1 LSFYDRCPA
10 HREDPDVSVPV
21 GEPAGPVEPA
31 EPPEPVKSGKSAVAA
46 ARGGPLSFVPYHEL
60 GGRPNVIVDGS
71 PADGTVLCLTHWPG
85 IGSPPE
91 LQADLSAEM
100 AFRYLRRFDRHGSA
114 AAVSNNHFDQDGLVS
129 VYALAFPEQALA
141 RQRLLTDVARAGDFA
156 TFDQR
161 EAARVSMVI
170 AAYATPGRS
179 PLGTL
184 TPDYPAMTAQL
195 YEELL
200 GRLGELCDHP
210 DRYRA
215 LWAEEDATLSASE
228 AALASGKVSI
238 EEVAELDLAVVTV
251 AGDCPRAGG
260 HRFGGMWAPGLHPMA
275 LYNATQRFAVLVVR
289 GQSYEFTFRYETW
302 VQYQT
307 SRPRPRVDLTG
318 LADRLN
324 REETGPGRWVAEPV
338 SDLTPALR
346 LDGAEQSGIAPRA
359 FRTLLEDHLRASPPA
374 WDPYRLDR

>member
-1 LSFYDRCPA
+1 M
-10 HREDPDVSVPV
+10 SVPA
-21 GEPAGPVEPA
+21 GE
-31 EPPEPVKSGKSAVAA
+31 SATAA

-71 PADGTVLCLTHWPG
+71 PADGTTLCLTHWPG
-85 IGSPPE
+85 IDSPPE
-91 LQADLSAEM
+91 LRADLSAEM
-100 AFRYLRRFDRHGSA
+100 AFRYLRTFDRHASA

-129 VYALAFPEQALA
+129 VYALAFPRHAVA
-141 RQRLLTDVARAGDFA
+141 RQRLLVDVARAGDFA

-161 EAARVSMVI
+161 EAARVSMAI

-179 PLGTL
+179 PLGAL
-184 TPDYPAMTAQL
+184 ESDYPAMTAQL

-210 DRYRA
+210 GRYRA
-215 LWAEEDATLSASE
+215 LWAEEDATLSATE
-228 AALASGKVSI
+228 AALASGKITV
-238 EEVAELDLAVVTV
+238 EEVPELDLAVVT
-251 AGDCPRAGG
+251 AADGCPGAGG
-260 HRFGGMWAPGLHPMA
+260 HRFGGMWAPGPHPMA
-275 LYNATQRFAVLVVR
+275 LYNATQRFAVLVTR
-289 GQSYEFTFRYETW
+289 GQSYEFTFRYESW
-302 VQYQT
+302 VQYQS

-324 REETGPGRWVAEPV
+324 GEETGPGLWVAEPV

-346 LDGAEQSGIAPRA
+346 LDGAEQSGIDPPA
-359 FRTLLEDHLRASPPA
+359 FRMLLEDHLRASPPA

>member
-1 LSFYDRCPA
+1 MSPIG
-10 HREDPDVSVPV
+10 EDPDMSAPT
-21 GEPAGPVEPA
+21 GELP
-31 EPPEPVKSGKSAVAA
+31 VAA

-60 GGRPNVIVDGS
+60 GGRPNVVVDGS
-71 PADGTVLCLTHWPG
+71 PTDGTTLCLTHWPG
-85 IGSPPE
+85 IDSPPG
-91 LQADLSAEM
+91 LRADLSAEM
-100 AFRYLRRFDRHGSA
+100 AFRYLRGFDRHGLA
-114 AAVSNNHFDQDGLVS
+114 AAVSNNHFDQDGLVAI
-129 VYALAFPEQALA
+129 YALAFPGPAVA
-141 RQRLLTDVARAGDFA
+141 RQRRLVGVARAGDFA

-161 EAARVSMVI
+161 EAARVSMAI

-179 PLGTL
+179 PLGAL
-184 TPDYPAMTAQL
+184 APDYPAKTAQL

-210 DRYRA
+210 DRYRG
-215 LWAEEDATLSASE
+215 LWAEEDATLSATE

-238 EEVAELDLAVVTV
+238 EEVADIDLAVVTA
-251 AGDCPRAGG
+251 AGDSPRAGG
-260 HRFGGMWAPGLHPMA
+260 HRFAGLWAPGLHPMA
-275 LYNATQRFAVLVVR
+275 VYNATQRFAVLVIR

-307 SRPRPRVDLTG
+307 TRPRPRVDLTG

-324 REETGPGRWVAEPV
+324 GEETGPGRWVAEAV

-346 LDGAEQSGIAPRA
+346 LGGAEESGIAPAA
-359 FRTLLEDHLRASPPA
+359 FRVLLEDHLRHGPPA